1 MTIQVHY
8 KTKKELKNNIG
19 LELDYTETNIFKDEY
34 KDNGIVIGCDVDRK
48 WFAKITIKNNIIER
62 VQ

>member
-1 MTIQVHY
+1 MTIQLHY

-19 LELDYTETNIFKDEY
+19 SELDYSETNFFKDEY
-34 KDNGIVIGCDVDRK
+34 KDNGVVIGCDVDRK
-48 WFAKITIKNNIIER
+48 WFAKITIKNNLIVR